1 MTNYNKS
8 GVTMSDKAV
17 LNILSREVKE
27 IISTNPM
34 IQNEIGLLLEAMMN
48 DDSRKVAEMLIEI
61 MSSVFSVTVKETI
74 IYFTSEDEFEKL
86 IVEAQEERVSQ
97 QMAELEKELFNG

>member
-1 MTNYNKS
+1 MN
-8 GVTMSDKAV
+8 DKAV

-34 IQNEIGLLLEAMMN
+34 IQNEIGLLLEAISDN
-48 DDSRKVAEMLIEI
+48 DTRKTAEMLLEV

-97 QMAELEKELFNG
+97 QMAELERELFNG

>member
-1 MTNYNKS
+1 
-8 GVTMSDKAV
+8 MSDKAV

-34 IQNEIGLLLEAMMN
+34 IQNEIGLLLEAIGNN
-48 DDSRKVAEMLIEI
+48 DTRKTAEMLLEV

-86 IVEAQEERVSQ
+86 IAEAQEERVSQ
-97 QMAELEKELFNG
+97 QMAELERELFNG

>member
-1 MTNYNKS
+1 
-8 GVTMSDKAV
+8 MSDKAV

-34 IQNEIGLLLEAMMN
+34 IQNEIGLLLEAISDN
-48 DDSRKVAEMLIEI
+48 DTRKTAEMLLEV

-97 QMAELEKELFNG
+97 QMAELERELFNG

>member
-1 MTNYNKS
+1 
-8 GVTMSDKAV
+8 MSDKAV

-34 IQNEIGLLLEAMMN
+34 IQNEIGLLLEAISNN
-48 DDSRKVAEMLIEI
+48 DTRKTAEMLLEV

>member
-1 MTNYNKS
+1 
-8 GVTMSDKAV
+8 MSDKAV

-34 IQNEIGLLLEAMMN
+34 IQNEIGLLLEAIGNN
-48 DDSRKVAEMLIEI
+48 DTRKTAEMLLEV

-74 IYFTSEDEFEKL
+74 IYFTSE
-86 IVEAQEERVSQ
+86 ERVSQ
-97 QMAELEKELFNG
+97 QMAELERELFNG

>member
-1 MTNYNKS
+1 M
-8 GVTMSDKAV
+8 TMSDKAV

-34 IQNEIGLLLEAMMN
+34 IQNEIGLLLEAISNN
-48 DDSRKVAEMLIEI
+48 DTRKTAEMLLEV

>member
-1 MTNYNKS
+1 
-8 GVTMSDKAV
+8 MSDKAI
-17 LNILSREVKE
+17 LNILSHEVKE

-48 DDSRKVAEMLIEI
+48 DDSRKFAEMLLEV

-86 IVEAQEERVSQ
+86 IIEAQEERVSQ
-97 QMAELEKELFNG
+97 QMAELERELFNG

>member
-1 MTNYNKS
+1 MN
-8 GVTMSDKAV
+8 DKAV

-34 IQNEIGLLLEAMMN
+34 IQNEIGLLLEAMVN
-48 DDSRKVAEMLIEI
+48 DDSRKFAEMLLEV
-61 MSSVFSVTVKETI
+61 MASVFSVTVKETI
-74 IYFTSEDEFEKL
+74 IHFTSEDEFEKL

-97 QMAELEKELFNG
+97 QMAELERELFNG